1 MTVDPLDRLDR
12 LDRRAVM
19 SGIKRI
25 ARGLCIGVLSAAACA
40 GAWAQAPAQALGNKP
55 VRIVVPYTTGGTAD
69 LATRILA
76 EGMQAVLGLPVIV
89 ENKPG
94 ATGKIAA
101 EAVARAEPDGH
112 TLLAGGT
119 SQYVILPLLDKTSN
133 YKPLDD
139 FKMVSLFSKYDI
151 VFMAGAPSGIKTMK
165 DLLAKMQDKKEDV
178 TYASIGQPELTPPGL
193 SFLVFNKLYNGSARP
208 IVYGGQQP
216 GTLDMI
222 AGRVTFATYP
232 LSGSLPH
239 IQSGKLNA
247 LAVASPTRLPQL
259 PDTPTMGEL
268 GYTEFMNANNWA
280 SWLGL
285 SAPSKTPDAI
295 IQQLNRAAVQAAQT
309 EAFKTKLAAIGQSAL
324 GTGTAK
330 EDQAAWIAEH
340 NRLSATIKRLDIRM
354 PTGQ

>member
-1 MTVDPLDRLDR
+1 MTAYLCQFCALWFQRM
-12 LDRRAVM
+12 RAV
-19 SGIKRI
+19 
-25 ARGLCIGVLSAAACA
+25 CISVLTCLI
-40 GAWAQAPAQALGNKP
+40 WTYAPAQTLANRP
-55 VRIVVPYTTGGTAD
+55 VKIIVPYTTGGPAD

-76 EGMQAVLGLPVIV
+76 EGMQPILGVPVVV

-112 TLLAGGT
+112 TLLVGGT
-119 SQYVILPLLDKTSN
+119 PQYIILPLLDKSSTF
-133 YKPLDD
+133 KPLED
-139 FKMVSLFSKYDI
+139 FKMVSIFTKYDI

-193 SFLVFNKLYNGSARP
+193 AFIVFSKLYQGTARP

-216 GTLDMI
+216 GTMDMI
-222 AGRVTFATYP
+222 AGRVTFATYT

-247 LAVASPTRLPQL
+247 LAVASPNRLPQL
-259 PDTPTMGEL
+259 PDTPTMAEL
-268 GYTEFMNANNWA
+268 GYSEFANANNWV
-280 SWLGL
+280 SWVGL

-295 IQQLNRAAVQAAQT
+295 IQQLNKAAVQTVQS
-309 EAFKTKLAAIGQSAL
+309 EAFKTKLATIGLSPQ
-324 GTGTAK
+324 GTGSAK
-330 EDQAAWIAEH
+330 EDQAAWVTEH
-340 NRLSATIKRLDIRM
+340 NRLAATLKRLDIRM
-354 PTGQ
+354 P